1 MKKHKRLSSQE
12 LMTGQDIPCVH
23 LGGKFV
29 ALDAES
35 EACQSVSRKKQAEK
49 ILATVVMGMNL
60 VNTVAPLTVLAT
72 AEQKMSVVPQP
83 VRSEA
88 EPLDYAVLPQLADVV
103 EKLVFA
109 RAYATDYDGNASVAV
124 MHDGDTQNNYSGQNA
139 IVSTMSGGHQE
150 IGGTGTVSTMSGGS
164 QSVKAGG
171 TGTVSAMIS
180 GRQNIE
186 DNGTIGIVITMSDDG
201 QQTINFGG
209 TGTVSTMNGG
219 VQVLDRGGTGT
230 VDVMNSGVQ
239 GIDKGTGTVNTMNNG
254 SQIVRAGGNGIVGT
268 MEGGSQTISSGG
280 NGTVVTMNSGW
291 QNIDYGGTGTI
302 NTMSGG
308 QQTVKSGG
316 AGTIGTMSSGM
327 QEISS
332 GGTGTVVTMTSGEQ
346 NIYSDGT
353 GTVSTMNDGG
363 QYITSGTGTIS
374 TMSGGYQEISSGT
387 GTVSTMSGGEQNI
400 YSGGTGT
407 ISTMSGGL
415 QGIISGGAGTVS
427 TMNGG
432 LQLVE
437 NGGSGIVSTLSGGTQ
452 MIVDQGS
459 GTIGT
464 MSGGLQ
470 EISSGGMGTVSTLNG
485 GSQMIS
491 SGGTGTVDIMSG
503 GMQEIVS
510 GTGMISTMNSGLQN
524 IRAGGTG
531 TVSTLSG
538 GSQSIDSG
546 GTGTVSIMLDG
557 PQNYQIIS
565 SGGTGTVDIMS
576 GGMQDISSGGTGTVN
591 TMSGGGQ
598 RISSGIGTVS
608 TMSGGVQL
616 IESGAAGTISA
627 MNGGVQ
633 YVQNGGTALDTVIA
647 GGTQLVSVGA
657 VISGATLSAGIQQ
670 VYDGAN
676 LNNITF
682 AGGTQAVMSGAT
694 VSGMQVA
701 NGVQSVASG
710 GSVADTVVGTD
721 GSLQINSGGIVSDL
735 TLTSGSLD
743 LENIDGGSFTVS
755 GTLTA
760 NDAVI
765 NMVDSSVTR
774 AGTPAYET
782 LTIDKLSGSGTT
794 FVMDTDLAGETNSD
808 KITITDADTNA
819 THYVQI
825 KDLSKLNGV
834 EVTGAHQQLLIT
846 DNSGKLTFEG
856 KEFNAGG
863 LWDVDP
869 TLAKQGNDW
878 YLTKLEKTA
887 NNDTRVLLD
896 AADNSYAL
904 WRNTNDSLRSR
915 LGALASGSELSDG
928 IWART
933 QAGRFSGDNYEG
945 RYNLYQ
951 LGFDQAAD
959 AKSVYGAAVD
969 YGDGNGSYDNGSGK
983 DKLKSF
989 SLYGVWMGDNGAYTN
1004 VTARYGMV
1012 STDLESYGD
1021 FPDKAEYKQHAYSVS
1036 VEYGKRFDMERGFFI
1051 EPNAQF
1057 TLGRL
1062 GSIDYT
1068 TDRGANGYIE
1078 GMNSAIGRI
1087 GFVMGQKITGDSDIY
1102 LKADLL
1108 HEFAG
1113 ERDLQLTSDAGGT
1126 SDMLTKHNDYGDT
1139 WFELGL
1145 GANIKVSKT
1154 ASVYGEIERGFGG
1167 DINKKWS
1174 VNGGVRFTF

>member
-1 MKKHKRLSSQE
+1 M
-12 LMTGQDIPCVH
+12 
-23 LGGKFV
+23 LGG
-29 ALDAES
+29 A
-35 EACQSVSRKKQAEK
+35 QY
-49 ILATVVMGMNL
+49 
-60 VNTVAPLTVLAT
+60 VN
-72 AEQKMSVVPQP
+72 
-83 VRSEA
+83 
-88 EPLDYAVLPQLADVV
+88 
-103 EKLVFA
+103 
-109 RAYATDYDGNASVAV
+109 
-124 MHDGDTQNNYSGQNA
+124 
-139 IVSTMSGGHQE
+139 
-150 IGGTGTVSTMSGGS
+150 GGTGTVSTMSGG
-164 QSVKAGG
+164 K
-171 TGTVSAMIS
+171 
-180 GRQNIE
+180 QNI
-186 DNGTIGIVITMSDDG
+186 SS
-201 QQTINFGG
+201 GG
-209 TGTVSTMNGG
+209 TGTVSTMN
-219 VQVLDRGGTGT
+219 
-230 VDVMNSGVQ
+230 S
-239 GIDKGTGTVNTMNNG
+239 
-254 SQIVRAGGNGIVGT
+254 
-268 MEGGSQTISSGG
+268 
-280 NGTVVTMNSGW
+280 
-291 QNIDYGGTGTI
+291 
-302 NTMSGG
+302 G

-316 AGTIGTMSSGM
+316 AGTVSTMLGGA
-327 QEISS
+327 QLVES
-332 GGTGTVVTMTSGEQ
+332 GGTGAVSIMNDGEQ
-346 NIYSDGT
+346 NIYSGGS
-353 GTVSTMNDGG
+353 GTVVTMNSGG
-363 QYITSGTGTIS
+363 QYIT
-374 TMSGGYQEISSGT
+374 SGT
-387 GTVSTMSGGEQNI
+387 GTVSTMSGGMQDI
-400 YSGGTGT
+400 SSGTGT
-407 ISTMSGGL
+407 ISTML
-415 QGIISGGAGTVS
+415 GGA
-427 TMNGG
+427 
-432 LQLVE
+432 QLVE
-437 NGGSGIVSTLSGGTQ
+437 IGGSGIVSTLSGGTQ
-452 MIVDQGS
+452 IIVEQGS

-464 MSGGLQ
+464 MSGGMQ
-470 EISSGGMGTVSTLNG
+470 EISSGGMGTVSAMNG
-485 GSQMIS
+485 GTQMIS
-491 SGGTGTVDIMSG
+491 SGGIGTVSTVSG

-510 GTGMISTMNSGLQN
+510 GTGMISTMNSGMQN

-538 GSQSIDSG
+538 GSQSIAGG

-557 PQNYQIIS
+557 PQNYQNIS

-616 IESGAAGTISA
+616 IFGGAAGTVSA

-647 GGTQLVSVGA
+647 GGTQMVSVGA

-735 TLTSGSLD
+735 TLTSGSLE
-743 LENIDGGSFTVS
+743 LENINGGNFTVS

-760 NDAVI
+760 NNATVD
-765 NMVDSSVTR
+765 MTDSSIKRVV
-774 AGTPAYET
+774 PSVAYET
-782 LTIDKLSGSGTT
+782 LTIDKLSGNGTT
-794 FVMDTDLAGETNSD
+794 FIMDTDLSGATNSD

-825 KDLSKLNGV
+825 KDLSKLNNI

-915 LGALASGSELSDG
+915 LGALASGSEQSDG

-969 YGDGNGSYDNGSGK
+969 YGDGTGSYDNGSGK

-989 SLYGVWMGDNGAYTN
+989 SLYGVWTGDNGAYTN

-1113 ERDLQLTSDAGGT
+1113 ERYLQLTSDAGGT
-1126 SDMLTKHNDYGDT
+1126 NDMLTKHNDYGDT

-1154 ASVYGEIERGFGG
+1154 ASIYGEIERGFGG

>member
-1 MKKHKRLSSQE
+1 
-12 LMTGQDIPCVH
+12 MTGQDIPCVH

-60 VNTVAPLTVLAT
+60 VNTVAPLAVLAT

-83 VRSEA
+83 VRSQA

-103 EKLVFA
+103 DKLVFA
-109 RAYATDYDGNASVAV
+109 KAYARIYDGNASVAV
-124 MHDGDTQNNYSGQNA
+124 MHDGDTQNNYAGQNA

-164 QSVKAGG
+164 QSVRGGG

-180 GRQNIE
+180 GRQNIDE
-186 DNGTIGIVITMSDDG
+186 SGTIGTVITMSDEG
-201 QQTINFGG
+201 QQVINLGG

-219 VQVLDRGGTGT
+219 WQVIARGGIGT
-230 VDVMNSGVQ
+230 VDVMNSGIQ
-239 GIDKGTGTVNTMNNG
+239 SIDKGTGTVNTMNNG

-316 AGTIGTMSSGM
+316 AGTVVTMNSGH
-327 QEISS
+327 QNILV
-332 GGTGTVVTMTSGEQ
+332 GGTGM
-346 NIYSDGT
+346 
-353 GTVSTMNDGG
+353 
-363 QYITSGTGTIS
+363 IS
-374 TMSGGYQEISSGT
+374 TMSGGTQTVSNMGTGIVSTLNGEQRISSG
-387 GTVSTMSGGEQNI
+387 GM
-400 YSGGTGT
+400 
-407 ISTMSGGL
+407 
-415 QGIISGGAGTVS
+415 
-427 TMNGG
+427 
-432 LQLVE
+432 
-437 NGGSGIVSTLSGGTQ
+437 GIVSTLSGG
-452 MIVDQGS
+452 
-459 GTIGT
+459 
-464 MSGGLQ
+464 LQ
-470 EISSGGMGTVSTLNG
+470 DIDY
-485 GSQMIS
+485 
-491 SGGTGTVDIMSG
+491 GGTGTVDVIEDG
-503 GMQEIVS
+503 G
-510 GTGMISTMNSGLQN
+510 L
-524 IRAGGTG
+524 
-531 TVSTLSG
+531 
-538 GSQSIDSG
+538 
-546 GTGTVSIMLDG
+546 
-557 PQNYQIIS
+557 QIIS
-565 SGGTGTVDIMS
+565 SGGTGTVSTMLDGRQIMIDGMGTIDTMS
-576 GGMQDISSGGTGTVN
+576 GGKQSISGGTGMIDTMFGGTQVMSSGGTGTIN
-591 TMSGGGQ
+591 TMNSGLQWLFSGGTGTIDVMHDGLQDIRSGGTGTINTMNGGGQDIVSGATGTIDTMNGGLQNTTLGCSGTIYTMNGGTQQIWNGGTATIAAMSGGTQ
-598 RISSGIGTVS
+598 YISGGATGTVS
-608 TMSGGVQL
+608 TM
-616 IESGAAGTISA
+616 
-627 MNGGVQ
+627 NGGIQDVQ
-633 YVQNGGTALDTVIA
+633 DGGTALDTVIA
-647 GGTQLVSVGA
+647 GGTQLVSIGA
-657 VISGATLSAGIQQ
+657 VVSGATLSAGIQQ
-670 VYDGAN
+670 VYDGN
-676 LNNITF
+676 GLHDITF
-682 AGGTQAVMSGAT
+682 AGGTQAVMSGAA

-701 NGVQSVASG
+701 AGQQRVENGGTAIN
-710 GSVADTVVGTD
+710 TEIGTD
-721 GSLQINSGGIVSDL
+721 GSLQLSSGGIVSSL
-735 TLTSGSLD
+735 TLTSGSLE

-760 NDAVI
+760 NNATVD
-765 NMVDSSVTR
+765 MTDSSIKR
-774 AGTPAYET
+774 AVPSVAYET

-794 FVMDTDLAGETNSD
+794 FVMDTDLSGETNSD

-869 TLAKQGNDW
+869 TLAKGDSLGLSANDW
-878 YLTKLEKTA
+878 YLTKIAKTA

-915 LGALASGSELSDG
+915 LGALGNGSEQSDG

-959 AKSVYGAAVD
+959 SQSVYGAAVD
-969 YGDGNGSYDNGSGK
+969 YGDGTGSYDNGSGK

-989 SLYGVWMGDNGAYTN
+989 SLYGVWTGDNGAYTN

-1113 ERDLQLTSDAGGT
+1113 ERDLRLTSDAGGT
-1126 SDMLTKHNDYGDT
+1126 NDMLTKHNDYGDT

-1154 ASVYGEIERGFGG
+1154 ASIYGEIERGFGG

>member
-1 MKKHKRLSSQE
+1 MSGGSQTINGGTGTVSTTIDDCVQTINSGTGIIVSMNEYGDQVINGGTGIISTMDAGTQEISSGG
-12 LMTGQDIPCVH
+12 TGIVDNMEFGRQTIFS
-23 LGGKFV
+23 GGT
-29 ALDAES
+29 L
-35 EACQSVSRKKQAEK
+35 
-49 ILATVVMGMNL
+49 
-60 VNTVAPLTVLAT
+60 
-72 AEQKMSVVPQP
+72 
-83 VRSEA
+83 
-88 EPLDYAVLPQLADVV
+88 
-103 EKLVFA
+103 
-109 RAYATDYDGNASVAV
+109 
-124 MHDGDTQNNYSGQNA
+124 
-139 IVSTMSGGHQE
+139 IVSTMNKGNQYVTGGKCTVSTMNSGVQNINDGGTGIIDVMISGEQLISGGA
-150 IGGTGTVSTMSGGS
+150 GTVSTMSGGS
-164 QSVKAGG
+164 Q
-171 TGTVSAMIS
+171 
-180 GRQNIE
+180 
-186 DNGTIGIVITMSDDG
+186 TI
-201 QQTINFGG
+201 
-209 TGTVSTMNGG
+209 
-219 VQVLDRGGTGT
+219 
-230 VDVMNSGVQ
+230 
-239 GIDKGTGTVNTMNNG
+239 
-254 SQIVRAGGNGIVGT
+254 
-268 MEGGSQTISSGG
+268 
-280 NGTVVTMNSGW
+280 
-291 QNIDYGGTGTI
+291 Y
-302 NTMSGG
+302 
-308 QQTVKSGG
+308 
-316 AGTIGTMSSGM
+316 
-327 QEISS
+327 
-332 GGTGTVVTMTSGEQ
+332 
-346 NIYSDGT
+346 
-353 GTVSTMNDGG
+353 
-363 QYITSGTGTIS
+363 
-374 TMSGGYQEISSGT
+374 
-387 GTVSTMSGGEQNI
+387 
-400 YSGGTGT
+400 
-407 ISTMSGGL
+407 
-415 QGIISGGAGTVS
+415 SGGAGTVS
-427 TMNGG
+427 TMS
-432 LQLVE
+432 
-437 NGGSGIVSTLSGGTQ
+437 GGSQ
-452 MIVDQGS
+452 R
-459 GTIGT
+459 
-464 MSGGLQ
+464 
-470 EISSGGMGTVSTLNG
+470 ISSGGIGTVST
-485 GSQMIS
+485 
-491 SGGTGTVDIMSG
+491 VSG

-510 GTGMISTMNSGLQN
+510 GTGMISTMNSGMQN

-538 GSQSIDSG
+538 GSQSIAGG

-557 PQNYQIIS
+557 PQNYQNIS

-616 IESGAAGTISA
+616 IFGGAAGTVSA

-647 GGTQLVSVGA
+647 GGTQMVSVGA

-682 AGGTQAVMSGAT
+682 AGGTQAVMSGAA

-701 NGVQSVASG
+701 AGQQRVENG
-710 GSVADTVVGTD
+710 GTAINTEIGAD
-721 GSLQINSGGIVSDL
+721 GSLQLSRGGTVKDM
-735 TLTSGSLD
+735 TLTSGSLE
-743 LENIDGGSFTVS
+743 LENINGGSFTVS

-760 NDAVI
+760 NNATVD
-765 NMVDSSVTR
+765 MTDSSIKR
-774 AGTPAYET
+774 AVPSVAYET
-782 LTIDKLSGSGTT
+782 LTIDKLSGNG
-794 FVMDTDLAGETNSD
+794 
-808 KITITDADTNA
+808 

-825 KDLSKLNGV
+825 KDLSRLNDI
-834 EVTGAHQQLLIT
+834 EVIGAHQQLLIT

-863 LWDVDP
+863 LWDIDP

-878 YLTKLEKTA
+878 YLTKIAKTA

-915 LGALASGSELSDG
+915 LGALASGSEQSDG

-989 SLYGVWMGDNGAYTN
+989 SLYGVWTAANGAYTN

-1021 FPDKAEYKQHAYSVS
+1021 YPDKAEYKQHAYSVS
-1036 VEYGKRFDMERGFFI
+1036 VEYGKRFDLERGFFV
-1051 EPNAQF
+1051 EPQAQF

-1126 SDMLTKHNDYGDT
+1126 NDMLTKHNDYGDT

-1154 ASVYGEIERGFGG
+1154 ASIYGEIERGFGG

>member
-1 MKKHKRLSSQE
+1 MSLKSKTEARQ
-12 LMTGQDIPCVH
+12 
-23 LGGKFV
+23 GG
-29 ALDAES
+29 
-35 EACQSVSRKKQAEK
+35 SRKKQAEQL
-49 ILATVVMGMNL
+49 LATVVMGMNL
-60 VNTVAPLTVLAT
+60 VNTAAPLAVLAT
-72 AEQKMSVVPQP
+72 AEQKLSAVPQP

-103 EKLVFA
+103 DRAIFA
-109 RAYATDYDGNASVAV
+109 RTEAADYDGNASVTDMV
-124 MHDGDTQNNYSGQNA
+124 DGDSQTITAGQ
-139 IVSTMSGGHQE
+139 S
-150 IGGTGTVSTMSGGS
+150 GTVSTMSGG
-164 QSVKAGG
+164 K
-171 TGTVSAMIS
+171 
-180 GRQNIE
+180 QNI
-186 DNGTIGIVITMSDDG
+186 S
-201 QQTINFGG
+201 
-209 TGTVSTMNGG
+209 
-219 VQVLDRGGTGT
+219 
-230 VDVMNSGVQ
+230 
-239 GIDKGTGTVNTMNNG
+239 
-254 SQIVRAGGNGIVGT
+254 
-268 MEGGSQTISSGG
+268 
-280 NGTVVTMNSGW
+280 
-291 QNIDYGGTGTI
+291 
-302 NTMSGG
+302 
-308 QQTVKSGG
+308 
-316 AGTIGTMSSGM
+316 
-327 QEISS
+327 
-332 GGTGTVVTMTSGEQ
+332 
-346 NIYSDGT
+346 
-353 GTVSTMNDGG
+353 
-363 QYITSGTGTIS
+363 
-374 TMSGGYQEISSGT
+374 
-387 GTVSTMSGGEQNI
+387 
-400 YSGGTGT
+400 SGGTGT
-407 ISTMSGGL
+407 ISTMSGGGL
-415 QGIISGGAGTVS
+415 TISSGGNGTVSTMSAGWQEIYDGGTGTVSTMLAKYGYQGINGGTGTVNVMSSGAQYVNGGTGTVSTMSGGKQNISSGGTGTVSTMNSGQQTVKSGGAGTVS
-427 TMNGG
+427 TMLGG
-432 LQLVE
+432 AQLVE
-437 NGGSGIVSTLSGGTQ
+437 SGGTGAVSIMNDGEQNIYSGGSGTVVTMNSGGQYITSGTGTVSTMSGGMQDISSGTGTISTMLGGAQLVESGGSGIVSTLSGGTQ
-452 MIVDQGS
+452 IIVEQGS
-459 GTIGT
+459 GT
-464 MSGGLQ
+464 
-470 EISSGGMGTVSTLNG
+470 VSAMNG
-485 GSQMIS
+485 GTQMIS
-491 SGGTGTVDIMSG
+491 SGGIGTVSTVSG

-510 GTGMISTMNSGLQN
+510 GTGMISTMNSGMQN

-538 GSQSIDSG
+538 GSQSIAG
-546 GTGTVSIMLDG
+546 
-557 PQNYQIIS
+557 
-565 SGGTGTVDIMS
+565 GGTGTVDIMS

-616 IESGAAGTISA
+616 IYSGAAGTVST

-647 GGTQLVSVGA
+647 GGTQIVSSGGMSLDTFLNSGGTVYQKSGGMIFGMVYSGGVQIIENITTGYDGMTLGSGGTNVTMG
-657 VISGATLSAGIQQ
+657 VISGAQMSGTIINSGGQQ
-670 VYDGAN
+670 LV
-676 LNNITF
+676 LN
-682 AGGTQAVMSGAT
+682 GGTALET
-694 VSGMQVA
+694 EL
-701 NGVQSVASG
+701 N
-710 GSVADTVVGTD
+710 D
-721 GSLQINSGGIVSDL
+721 GSLQLSSGGIVSSL
-735 TLTSGSLD
+735 TLTSGSLE

-760 NDAVI
+760 NNATVD
-765 NMVDSSVTR
+765 MTDSSIKRVVPTV
-774 AGTPAYET
+774 AYET

-794 FVMDTDLAGETNSD
+794 FIMDTDLSGEANSD
-808 KITITDADTNA
+808 KITITDADA
-819 THYVQI
+819 GTHYVQI
-825 KDLSKLNGV
+825 KDLSQLNDI

-863 LWDVDP
+863 LWDIDP

-878 YLTKLEKTA
+878 YLTKIAKTA

-915 LGALASGSELSDG
+915 LGALASGSEQSDG

-951 LGFDQAAD
+951 LGFDQSSD

-969 YGDGNGSYDNGSGK
+969 YGDGTGSYDNGSGK

-989 SLYGVWMGDNGAYTN
+989 SLYGVWTGDNGAYTN

-1021 FPDKAEYKQHAYSVS
+1021 YPDKAEYKQHAYSVS
-1036 VEYGKRFDMERGFFI
+1036 VEYGKRIALDKNWFI
-1051 EPNAQF
+1051 EPQAQF

-1062 GSIDYT
+1062 GSINYT

-1113 ERDLQLTSDAGGT
+1113 ERDLRLTSDAGGT
-1126 SDMLTKHNDYGDT
+1126 NDMLHKHNDYGDT

-1154 ASVYGEIERGFGG
+1154 ASIYGEIERGFGG

>member
-1 MKKHKRLSSQE
+1 MKKHKNLSKQE
-12 LMTGQDIPCVH
+12 LMTRQDIPCVQ

-29 ALDAES
+29 SLKS
-35 EACQSVSRKKQAEK
+35 KTEARQGGSRKKQAEQL
-49 ILATVVMGMNL
+49 LATVVMGMNL
-60 VNTVAPLTVLAT
+60 VNTAAPLAVLAT
-72 AEQKMSVVPQP
+72 AEQKLSVVPQP

-103 EKLVFA
+103 DRAIFA
-109 RAYATDYDGNASVAV
+109 RTEAADYDGNASVTDMV
-124 MHDGDTQNNYSGQNA
+124 DGDSQTITAGQ
-139 IVSTMSGGHQE
+139 S
-150 IGGTGTVSTMSGGS
+150 GTVSTMSGGKQNIS
-164 QSVKAGG
+164 SGG
-171 TGTVSAMIS
+171 TGTIS
-180 GRQNIE
+180 
-186 DNGTIGIVITMSDDG
+186 
-201 QQTINFGG
+201 
-209 TGTVSTMNGG
+209 
-219 VQVLDRGGTGT
+219 
-230 VDVMNSGVQ
+230 
-239 GIDKGTGTVNTMNNG
+239 
-254 SQIVRAGGNGIVGT
+254 T

-280 NGTVVTMNSGW
+280 NGTVVTMTSGW
-291 QNIDYGGTGTI
+291 QNIDYGGTGTVS
-302 NTMSGG
+302 TMNSG

-316 AGTIGTMSSGM
+316 AGTVSTMLGGA
-327 QEISS
+327 QLVES
-332 GGTGTVVTMTSGEQ
+332 GGTGAVSIMNDGEQ
-346 NIYSDGT
+346 NIYSGGS
-353 GTVSTMNDGG
+353 GTVVTMNSGG
-363 QYITSGTGTIS
+363 QYIT
-374 TMSGGYQEISSGT
+374 SGT
-387 GTVSTMSGGEQNI
+387 GTVSTMSGGMQDI
-400 YSGGTGT
+400 SSGTGT
-407 ISTMSGGL
+407 ISTML
-415 QGIISGGAGTVS
+415 GGA
-427 TMNGG
+427 
-432 LQLVE
+432 QLVE
-437 NGGSGIVSTLSGGTQ
+437 SGGSGIVSTLSGGTQ
-452 MIVDQGS
+452 IIVEQGS
-459 GTIGT
+459 GT
-464 MSGGLQ
+464 
-470 EISSGGMGTVSTLNG
+470 VSAMNG
-485 GSQMIS
+485 GTQMIS
-491 SGGTGTVDIMSG
+491 SGGIGTVSTVSG

-510 GTGMISTMNSGLQN
+510 GTGMISTMNSGMQN

-538 GSQSIDSG
+538 GSQSIAG
-546 GTGTVSIMLDG
+546 
-557 PQNYQIIS
+557 
-565 SGGTGTVDIMS
+565 GGTGTVDIMS

-616 IESGAAGTISA
+616 IYSGAAGTVST

-647 GGTQLVSVGA
+647 GGTQIVSSGGTSLDTLLNSGGTVYQKSGGMISSMVYSGGVQIIENITTGYDGMTLGSGGTNVTMG
-657 VISGATLSAGIQQ
+657 VISGAQ
-670 VYDGAN
+670 
-676 LNNITF
+676 
-682 AGGTQAVMSGAT
+682 MSGT
-694 VSGMQVA
+694 I
-701 NGVQSVASG
+701 
-710 GSVADTVVGTD
+710 
-721 GSLQINSGGIVSDL
+721 INSGGEQLVLNGGTALDTELNGGSLQLSSGGTVKDM
-735 TLTSGSLD
+735 TLTSGSLE
-743 LENIDGGSFTVS
+743 LENINGGSFTVS

-760 NDAVI
+760 NNATVD
-765 NMVDSSVTR
+765 MTDSSIKR
-774 AGTPAYET
+774 AVPTVAYES

-794 FVMDTDLAGETNSD
+794 FVMDTDLAGEANSD
-808 KITITDADTNA
+808 KITITDADA
-819 THYVQI
+819 GTHYVQI
-825 KDLSKLNGV
+825 KDLSKLNNI
-834 EVTGAHQQLLIT
+834 EVIGAHQQLLIT

-863 LWDVDP
+863 LWDIDP

-878 YLTKLEKTA
+878 YLTKIAKTA

-915 LGALASGSELSDG
+915 LGALASGSEQSDG

-969 YGDGNGSYDNGSGK
+969 YGDGSGSYDPGSGK

-989 SLYGVWMGDNGAYTN
+989 SLYGVWTGANGAYTN

-1021 FPDKAEYKQHAYSVS
+1021 YPDKAEYKQHAYSVS
-1036 VEYGKRFDMERGFFI
+1036 VEYGKRIALDKNWFI

-1087 GFVMGQKITGDSDIY
+1087 GFVMGQKIRNGSDIY

-1126 SDMLTKHNDYGDT
+1126 NDMLTKHNDYGDT

-1145 GANIKVSKT
+1145 GANIKVSKA
-1154 ASVYGEIERGFGG
+1154 ASIYGEIERGFGG